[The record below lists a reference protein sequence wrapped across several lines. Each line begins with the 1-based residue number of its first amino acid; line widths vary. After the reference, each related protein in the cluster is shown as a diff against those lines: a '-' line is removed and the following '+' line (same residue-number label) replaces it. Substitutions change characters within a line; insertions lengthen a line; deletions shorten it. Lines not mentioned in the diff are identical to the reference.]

1 MQWAGFRKW
10 SKWCS
15 YLNQPH
21 PNSATIK
28 QMVQY
33 HLLKGIARSLLL
45 QPFFIISLN
54 STEMNCL
61 VHTNI
66 RSYQV
71 KVLWATGIWSLP
83 VGGNGPRLRNQT
95 SILLLHYFIL
105 VFNQGLNPDQ
115 CLLSWQTDLL
125 FPWPLQHFVVWWGRP
140 YFVNVTKLFYLL
152 DCVKINLV
160 APKFF
165 LWGQAPRPF

>member
-15 YLNQPH
+15 YLINHIQMVLQL
-21 PNSATIK
+21 I
-28 QMVQY
+28 MVQY
-33 HLLKGIARSLLL
+33 HLLKGIVRSLLL

-71 KVLWATGIWSLP
+71 KVFQATGIWSLP

-115 CLLSWQTDLL
+115 CLLSWQIYFFLDHCNILL
-125 FPWPLQHFVVWWGRP
+125 SDGKAIFC
-140 YFVNVTKLFYLL
+140 KCDFYLL

-160 APKFF
+160 APKIF